1 MRYADYKEVCNKS
14 KDRNIRFVK
23 VRADK
28 SCHGCRR
35 TIAAKTDALTVN
47 SRFYGRQWYCEN
59 CVKTRLS
66 LIDHRYRL
74 ENKAVESNGYYTV
87 VQEELKRLESQI
99 IMEVWGDKVDKK
111 LPNLNNL
118 YKELNKCGLMYMKGY
133 IHSDKAMKD
142 EVLAYMDSALIY
154 EETDKYEYDVYTD
167 ELVKLHTRLYTD
179 GHYTWSGI
187 MMYYVE
193 QYSLE
198 LPRDFIDRAVKDKV
212 VDVDSITGGGLN
224 DSISWKWQ

>member
-1 MRYADYKEVCNKS
+1 M
-14 KDRNIRFVK
+14 
-23 VRADK
+23 
-28 SCHGCRR
+28 
-35 TIAAKTDALTVN
+35 
-47 SRFYGRQWYCEN
+47 
-59 CVKTRLS
+59 
-66 LIDHRYRL
+66 
-74 ENKAVESNGYYTV
+74 
-87 VQEELKRLESQI
+87 
-99 IMEVWGDKVDKK
+99 DKK

-212 VDVDSITGGGLN
+212 VDVNSITGGGLN
-224 DSISWKWQ
+224 DSISWK